1 MVLAHLPRL
10 VIGRLRV
17 AACHHEGISIL
28 LSLCTQL
35 YKDCVTMLV
44 GALKGGKPHHSFYT
58 VKCWR
63 NVVYF
68 GLVVNEAALEINSLG
83 G

>member
-1 MVLAHLPRL
+1 
-10 VIGRLRV
+10 
-17 AACHHEGISIL
+17 
-28 LSLCTQL
+28 
-35 YKDCVTMLV
+35 MLV